1 MILEVRY
8 YNLEDFSINKVH
20 ADKWLGYE
28 RIEKLEKIREKKQ
41 KKNRK
46 NLYNSACSIWCKKV
60 TFVESR
66 RYLSGLCIAER
77 MPNMRIEAEKTGQ
90 LKFA

>member
-28 RIEKLEKIREKKQ
+28 RIEKLEKIREKKNKRRTGKTCITQ
-41 KKNRK
+41 LVRYGVRK
-46 NLYNSACSIWCKKV
+46 
-60 TFVESR
+60 
-66 RYLSGLCIAER
+66 
-77 MPNMRIEAEKTGQ
+77 
-90 LKFA
+90 